1 MQPDV
6 TAVASILERSGIRG
20 ATVESVA
27 ILGTV
32 ARVSA
37 SDMRDALQTLKACD
51 ARYAFMVD
59 LFGVDTGE
67 TLDVVCHL
75 RSFSR
80 DEDLIV
86 KAHHEYDA
94 VYASIWDIFPAALMP
109 EREMCELFGMKLAG
123 HPNPKRLLT
132 TDGVPPYLR
141 KEVAIRNA
149 EEVRDR

>member
-6 TAVASILERSGIRG
+6 TAVASLLAKAGIES
-20 ATVESVA
+20 ATVDTVPV
-27 ILGTV
+27 LGV
-32 ARVSA
+32 VVRVDA
-37 SDMRDALQTLKACD
+37 PALRDAIAALKGSD
-51 ARYAFMVD
+51 AAFDFMVD

-67 TLDVVCHL
+67 AIDVVVHL

-80 DEDLIV
+80 DEDIYL
-86 KAHHEYDA
+86 KSAHAYDSIHH
-94 VYASIWDIFPAALMP
+94 SIWDIFPAALMP
-109 EREMCELFGMKLAG
+109 EREMCELFGMKLAN

-141 KEVAIRNA
+141 KSTLIRTA